1 MTTTL
6 RTRQNVRY
14 IGVHGTAD
22 GPIGRVVRITKS
34 GVWVVTDNGR
44 RECWHP
50 DDVAPVA
57 DDADSHATRR
67 MRVTSCARTNPS
79 CTHSVMASQTQLV
92 AANIRAEMARKRIAQ
107 KTVAEELGITQQS
120 VSLRLNGRV
129 PIDVDELAVFARLLD
144 VPMSALLEPVA
155 VAS

>member
-1 MTTTL
+1 
-6 RTRQNVRY
+6 
-14 IGVHGTAD
+14 
-22 GPIGRVVRITKS
+22 
-34 GVWVVTDNGR
+34 
-44 RECWHP
+44 
-50 DDVAPVA
+50 
-57 DDADSHATRR
+57 
-67 MRVTSCARTNPS
+67 
-79 CTHSVMASQTQLV
+79 MASQTQLV

-155 VAS
+155 AVAS